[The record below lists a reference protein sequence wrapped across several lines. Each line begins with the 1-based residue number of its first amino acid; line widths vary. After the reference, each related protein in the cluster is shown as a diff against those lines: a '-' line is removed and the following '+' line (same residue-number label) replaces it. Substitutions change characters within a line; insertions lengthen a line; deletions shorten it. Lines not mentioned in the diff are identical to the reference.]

1 MMPSYL
7 FKCSGC
13 DELKKI
19 SCSVSEYQEVKESL
33 SCEKCSK
40 KMSRCF
46 EKTFSFKI
54 DKSSH
59 QIVEEMLEQKQKLVD
74 KFNQGDL
81 KTITDICGD

>member
-1 MMPSYL
+1 MPSYL
-7 FKCSGC
+7 FRCSGC

-19 SCSVSEYQEVKESL
+19 SCTVSEYQKVKKSL
-33 SCEKCSK
+33 NCEKCSM

-46 EKTFSFKI
+46 EKTFSFKV
-54 DKSSH
+54 DKSSD
-59 QIVEEMLEQKQKLVD
+59 QILEEIIEQKQKLVD